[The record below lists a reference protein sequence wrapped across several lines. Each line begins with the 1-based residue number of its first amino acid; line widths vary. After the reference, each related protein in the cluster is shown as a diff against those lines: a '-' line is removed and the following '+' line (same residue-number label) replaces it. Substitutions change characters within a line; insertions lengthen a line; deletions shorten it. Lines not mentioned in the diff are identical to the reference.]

1 MIIDKILNFVNIIVI
16 NSNNKKTL
24 ENLTIKNDNVLEILI
39 TEYEGEKYYKL

>member
-39 TEYEGEKYYKL
+39 TEYEGGKYYKL

>member
-1 MIIDKILNFVNIIVI
+1 MIIDKILNFVNNIVI

-39 TEYEGEKYYKL
+39 TEYEEEKIL